1 MKHKVTYNESKL
13 IKVWVYDGNKTTKKF
28 KSLDLLRS
36 DYAKLVDVNKK
47 RILKGRN
54 ETIIKL
60 INK

>member
-13 IKVWVYDGNKTTKKF
+13 TKIWVYDGTKTIKKF
-28 KSLDLLRS
+28 KSLDLLHL
-36 DYAKLVDVNKK
+36 DYTKLTDVNKK

-60 INK
+60 IK